1 MFEKPALSRRITK
14 WLLLLAEFDIIY
26 VTSKEIKGQ
35 AIADHLPDNPV
46 EDYEAITF
54 SFQDES
60 ILVIDSEENEHPV

>member
-1 MFEKPALSRRITK
+1 MFEKPALSGRITK
-14 WLLLLAEFDIIY
+14 SLLLQAEFDIIC
-26 VTSKEIKGQ
+26 VTPKGQ